1 MNSFN
6 LPEINKSFKFK
17 ENNLIE
23 STKILLK
30 NFLRNKNF
38 PSGIEGMESVK
49 TIIGAI
55 ESNKSKGQFK
65 KLSKINNSKT
75 YSWA

>member
-30 NFLRNKNF
+30 IF
-38 PSGIEGMESVK
+38 
-49 TIIGAI
+49 
-55 ESNKSKGQFK
+55 
-65 KLSKINNSKT
+65 
-75 YSWA
+75 